1 MRKYGKLLLVLAV
14 LAAVPAVASADTLLS
29 GLRKQASAATAGQKQ
44 QNQVQAEQVKAAMH
58 KAQIKGTDIKIEV
71 VDGVARLT
79 GKVTVPGHRA
89 RAGKACEQVAGI
101 KRVDNKLR
109 YIPAGDVQPV
119 SATLM
124 ERAAQAAGY
133 RPTAAEAPQRQASP
147 IQQTAATVPNN
158 QQVAERI
165 GSALYQAGLQGY
177 DISIHYQKG
186 VATLSG
192 PVGTPAQSAAAE
204 AATKRVPGIQQVVNR
219 LKVSQPVPQ
228 QQLGAQQQAVQQSP
242 VQQGPPMSRAA
253 YSQQLAPTA
262 YAQQVPPVPP
272 AAAGPMNFAPPAAG
286 PHGPMMQASA
296 SGPMAMGGAGHLSHP
311 HLPAHAW
318 PAYAQYPN
326 SAAVSYPTQYSA
338 SAFPYIGPFYPY
350 PQVPMGWRDVRLQW
364 DDGFWHVNFNK
375 EPNVWKTLF
384 SLHGDD

>member
-14 LAAVPAVASADTLLS
+14 LAAVPAVASADTILS
-29 GLRKQASAATAGQKQ
+29 GLRKQAAPVATAGQKQ
-44 QNQVQAEQVKAAMH
+44 QNQLQAEQVKEAMRQ
-58 KAQIKGTDIKIEV
+58 AQIKGTDIEIEV

-79 GKVTVPGHRA
+79 GKVTVPGHRQ
-89 RAGKACEQVAGI
+89 RAVKACEQVAGI
-101 KRVDNKLR
+101 RRVENKLR

-133 RPTAAEAPQRQASP
+133 RAAATKSPQSPAPLRTASP
-147 IQQTAATVPNN
+147 IQQTAATVPSN
-158 QQVAERI
+158 QQVAEQI
-165 GSALYQAGLQGY
+165 GGALYQAGLQGY
-177 DISIHYQKG
+177 DIDIHYQMG

-192 PVGTPAQSAAAE
+192 PVGTPAQRAAAE
-204 AATKRVPGIQQVVNR
+204 AATQQVSGVRQVVNQ
-219 LKVSQPVPQ
+219 LEVSAPVAQRPAAPQP
-228 QQLGAQQQAVQQSP
+228 AM
-242 VQQGPPMSRAA
+242 QQGPPMSRAA
-253 YSQQLAPTA
+253 YSQQLDPAA
-262 YAQQVPPVPP
+262 YAQQPPPVPP
-272 AAAGPMNFAPPAAG
+272 SA
-286 PHGPMMQASA
+286 GPMMQASA
-296 SGPMAMGGAGHLSHP
+296 SAPMAMGGAGHLSHP

-326 SAAVSYPTQYSA
+326 SAAVTYPTQYSA

-350 PQVPMGWRDVRLQW
+350 PQVPLGWRDVRLQW